1 MNLETIDG
9 SALGETVQIATLPSG
24 MRIGLAPKPGF
35 STSAGHI
42 GLRYGSTDTKFRL
55 QSGKLIEVPEGSAHF
70 LEHKLFEGREEK
82 VFDRFGKLGAQ
93 FNGGTGFRSTNYW
106 FQTASHF
113 SDCLEVLLDFV
124 QHPLITES
132 RVEKEKGIIEQEVRM
147 YEDDPGYR
155 GIFLLHRA
163 LYSTHPIRVTPG
175 GPVVEVHR
183 TTAEDLQ
190 ACFDAF
196 YCPSNLVLSLSGD
209 FDLQEVLTQVMELVD
224 EPRSPQV
231 EKIYGA
237 EGEFPASKRLEETFA
252 VTRPHV
258 WLGWRDAKGV
268 GLGEAML
275 RRRVESSLVLDLALD
290 HSSAHHEA
298 LYDQGVIDDTFQLH
312 YSCDS
317 DWSYA
322 VFSGQTQHAE
332 VFLEGVRGAL
342 AQFLKDGLAEE
353 DVERVRR
360 AAWGSVVSGIQT
372 PGALAGTVLQ
382 SLLVEQ
388 SPFSV
393 LKVLE
398 GISRD
403 SLMARAHELFQDERS
418 AEAFILPE

>member
-1 MNLETIDG
+1 MNLDTIDG
-9 SALGETVQIATLPSG
+9 SALGETVQIGTLPSG
-24 MRIGLAPKPGF
+24 MRIALAPKPGF

-55 QSGKLIEVPEGSAHF
+55 QNGQLVEVPEGSAHF

-106 FQTASHF
+106 FQTANHF
-113 SDCLEVLLDFV
+113 SECLEVLLDFV

-163 LYSTHPIRVTPG
+163 LYSNHPIRVTPG
-175 GPVVEVHR
+175 GPVSEVHR
-183 TTAEDLQ
+183 TTADDLQ

-209 FDLQEVLTQVMELVD
+209 FDLEAVLAQVMELVD
-224 EPRSPQV
+224 PSRSPEV
-231 EKIYGA
+231 ERIYGD
-237 EGEFPASKRLEETFA
+237 EGDFPAEKRLEERFA

-258 WLGWRDAKGV
+258 WLGWRDARGV
-268 GLGEAML
+268 GLGNAML
-275 RRRVESSLVLDLALD
+275 KRRVESSLVLDLALD
-290 HSSAHHEA
+290 HSSVHHER

-312 YSCDS
+312 YSCDA

-322 VFSGQTQHAE
+322 VFSGQTQHPE
-332 VFLEGVRGAL
+332 VFLDGVRSAL
-342 AQFLKDGLAEE
+342 AKFLEEGPTEE

-388 SPFSV
+388 QPFSV
-393 LKVLE
+393 LQVLE
-398 GISRD
+398 GISRE
-403 SLMARAHELFQDERS
+403 SLMERAQLLFHDDRS